1 MITPALVGLAGS
13 GKFNIKTRVMSKENF
28 KNLEALVPVQNVI
41 NEAEAALNDSN
52 RTIADSSIPDVLG
65 AAGGALLGGAGSFAA
80 LYFGGTTAGLSAA
93 GITSG
98 LAAAGGIVGGG
109 MAAGVFVLAA
119 PVALLGICGY
129 AIVKRHRTNK
139 LNQEKARLYNIALQK
154 HQAIINELKNKA
166 QLSKERAD
174 YLERLNILLRK
185 AIEDLQADL
194 NKAA

>member
-1 MITPALVGLAGS
+1 
-13 GKFNIKTRVMSKENF
+13 MSKSSKSENF

-41 NEAEAALNDSN
+41 NEAEAALHDPN
-52 RTIADSSIPDVLG
+52 RPIANSSIPDALG

-80 LYFGGTTAGLSAA
+80 LYFGGTAGLSAA

-98 LAAAGGIVGGG
+98 LAAAGAIVGGG

-119 PVALLGICGY
+119 PVAILGVGGY
-129 AIVKRHRTNK
+129 AIVKKHRTNK
-139 LNQEKARLYNIALQK
+139 LIQEKNRLYNIALQK

-185 AIEDLQADL
+185 AIDDLQADL

>member
-1 MITPALVGLAGS
+1 
-13 GKFNIKTRVMSKENF
+13 MSKKNENF

-41 NEAEAALNDSN
+41 NEAEAALNDPN
-52 RTIADSSIPDVLG
+52 RTIATSAIPEVLG
-65 AAGGALLGGAGSFAA
+65 AMGGALLGGAGGFAA
-80 LYFGGTTAGLSAA
+80 LYFAGTAGLSAA

-98 LAAAGGIVGGG
+98 LAAAGALVGGG

-119 PVALLGICGY
+119 PVAVLGVAGY
-129 AIVKRHRTNK
+129 AVVKKHRSNK
-139 LNQEKARLYNIALQK
+139 LRQEKDRLYHLALQK
-154 HQAIINELKNKA
+154 QQAIINELKNKA
-166 QLSKERAD
+166 QLSKERVD